1 MSSKKLMRK
10 FWPWKKKILNL
21 NKIFRVLKLKLKP
34 KVHQILDTQVQI
46 KIVTIKKIVIFLVF
60 WAELESTVSKI
71 TVIQSVL
78 LIFNSKRYL
87 QMLILSL
94 HQLILKNSITKTKM
108 MILTLLTYKDKIV
121 RTSEVQVMSRVNQ
134 IPILK
139 KT

>member
-1 MSSKKLMRK
+1 M
-10 FWPWKKKILNL
+10 
-21 NKIFRVLKLKLKP
+21 KLKLKP

-108 MILTLLTYKDKIV
+108 MILTLLTYKD
-121 RTSEVQVMSRVNQ
+121 
-134 IPILK
+134 
-139 KT
+139 